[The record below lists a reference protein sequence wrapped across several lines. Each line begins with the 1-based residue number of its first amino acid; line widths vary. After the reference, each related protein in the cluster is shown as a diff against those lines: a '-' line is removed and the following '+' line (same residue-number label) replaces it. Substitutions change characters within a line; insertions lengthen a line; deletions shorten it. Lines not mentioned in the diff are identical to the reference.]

1 MEIIVLWIRNDLF
14 RIQRMLFIHIWKLYQ
29 LQSYSTGTT
38 VPVLQS
44 RIFIYS

>member
-38 VPVLQS
+38 VQNLYLFL
-44 RIFIYS
+44 IIY